1 MCGVIGLIGT
11 SQASSRALRGLSLL
25 QHRGQDAAG
34 ILSYDDSGFQY
45 VRNLGLVEKV
55 FTEENMRPLTGK
67 VAIGHVR
74 YGTAGKSELRNVQ
87 PFLLNY
93 PYGIGLVHNG
103 NLVNFRSLTQELRTK
118 YQRQPLADS
127 DTENII
133 NLFAEGLAKNV
144 HQRTPSFEDFC
155 SSVSFIFEK
164 AIGSYSIVSLVAGF
178 GLVAF
183 RDPNGLRPLVMG
195 TRQEEDGKLSYAL
208 ASESTAL
215 NFLGYDQ
222 FEDVLPGEVVAIS
235 MDGQVQRKRLLTKEQ
250 RPCMFEWVYF
260 ASPTSEIEGSP
271 VYKARIELGKK
282 MAISVRERMK
292 KDNIE
297 FDIVVPV
304 PETARI
310 AAIALS
316 EELKVPYRE
325 VLIKNRYINRTFILD
340 SQDKREQAMHLK
352 LAPVYSEIKGKRV
365 LLVDDSIVRGTT
377 SRKLI
382 ELVRMA
388 GAKEVYFAS
397 TCPPIKHP
405 CFYGIDFPMEK
416 ELLANNKSLQNLE
429 EELSAD
435 GVIYQDIEAL
445 KDALFPKKN
454 ITPCMACL
462 NKQYPT
468 DIGGANE
475 LIQLRNEDR
484 SAYK

>member
-1 MCGVIGLIGT
+1 
-11 SQASSRALRGLSLL
+11 
-25 QHRGQDAAG
+25 
-34 ILSYDDSGFQY
+34 
-45 VRNLGLVEKV
+45 
-55 FTEENMRPLTGK
+55 
-67 VAIGHVR
+67 R

-235 MDGQVQRKRLLTKEQ
+235 TDGQVQRKRLLTKEQ